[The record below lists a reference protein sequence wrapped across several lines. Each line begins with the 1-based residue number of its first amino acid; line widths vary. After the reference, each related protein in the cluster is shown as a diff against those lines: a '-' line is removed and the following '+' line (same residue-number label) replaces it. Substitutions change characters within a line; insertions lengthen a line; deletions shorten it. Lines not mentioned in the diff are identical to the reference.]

1 MPPVI
6 LGSMGELGRTLHA
19 WRDRVTPSEVGL
31 PAGGKRRAPGLRR
44 EELAHLAGLSVDY
57 IVRLEQGRSDSP
69 SVQVLTALARALRLS
84 DAERN
89 HLFVLAGEVEPSSGR
104 LPAHIPPGVQRIVDQ
119 LEGAP
124 LCVTD
129 AAWTMI
135 AWNPMFAA
143 LIGDPSPLQGRWR
156 NIVYRHF
163 VEPGDRVVMTPEQQQ
178 NFRNAMVTDL
188 RASLARYPRDADLRA
203 LIEELRTGYDDF
215 AQRWDQPVVGFHQS
229 ERKTIRHPEVGT
241 FDIDCDILAVP
252 GSDLRMVVYTA
263 APNTE
268 AAEKLRL
275 LSVIGL
281 QALT

>member
-1 MPPVI
+1 
-6 LGSMGELGRTLHA
+6 MGELGRTLHA
-19 WRDRVTPSEVGL
+19 WRDRVTPAEVGL

-69 SVQVLTALARALRLS
+69 SAQVLTALARALRLS

-89 HLFVLAGEVEPSSGR
+89 HLFVLAGEVQPSPGR
-104 LPAHIPPGVQRIVDQ
+104 MSAYLPPGVQRIVDQ
-119 LEGAP
+119 LAGAP

-129 AAWTMI
+129 AAWTVI
-135 AWNPMFAA
+135 TWNPLFAA
-143 LIGDPSPLQGRWR
+143 LIGDPSPWQGRWR
-156 NIVYRHF
+156 NIIYRHF
-163 VEPGDRVVMTPEQQQ
+163 VDPGDRVVMTPEQQQ
-178 NFRNAMVTDL
+178 NFRAAMVTDL
-188 RASLARYPRDADLRA
+188 RASLARYPRDPDLRA
-203 LIEELRTGYDDF
+203 LIEELRAGYDDF
-215 AQRWDQPVVGFHQS
+215 ARLWDQPVVGFHQS
-229 ERKTIRHPEVGT
+229 EQKTIRHPEVGT
-241 FDIDCDILAVP
+241 FTIDCDVLAIP

>member
-1 MPPVI
+1 
-6 LGSMGELGRTLHA
+6 MGELGRTLHA
-19 WRDRVTPSEVGL
+19 WRDRVTPAEVGL
-31 PAGGKRRAPGLRR
+31 SSGGKRRAPGLRR
-44 EELAHLAGLSVDY
+44 EELAQLAGLSVDY

-89 HLFVLAGEVEPSSGR
+89 HLFALAGEVEPSPGR
-104 LPAHIPPGVQRIVDQ
+104 ISAYIPPGVQRIVDQ

-124 LCVTD
+124 LCVCD

-135 AWNPMFAA
+135 TWNPMFAA
-143 LIGDPSPLQGRWR
+143 LIGDPSQWQGRWR
-156 NIVYRHF
+156 NIILRHF
-163 VEPGDRVVMTPEQQQ
+163 AAPGDRIVQTPEQQRA
-178 NFRNAMVTDL
+178 FRVAMVTDL
-188 RASLARYPRDADLRA
+188 RASLARYPHDPDLKA

-215 AQRWDQPVVGFHQS
+215 AQLWEQPVVGFHQT
-229 ERKTIRHPEVGT
+229 ERKTIQHPEVGT
-241 FDIDCDILAVP
+241 FDVDCDVLAVP
-252 GSDLRMVVYTA
+252 GSDLRIVVYTA
-263 APNTE
+263 APKTE